1 MQLSKGI
8 DVAAGRLVRTFSR
21 LLFATLFA
29 TGGALSLAADS
40 DVPRKQVAPE
50 KDRASV
56 VLEARIVDGSKV
68 KLTLLDEKLEL
79 NTPYGK
85 LQIPVSEIRQIDV
98 AWRIPDEDVRKID
111 AAIIQLGS
119 PEFPRRRAAAE
130 ELAAFG
136 EKAYPAL
143 RKAVKLNNPED
154 KANKNADAEIYR
166 RATELVEK
174 LRESVPEDRLE
185 VPENDVVHTADSKIA
200 GRLTASAL
208 KVKTLAF
215 GEQQL
220 KLTDVRNLRSPDAPE
235 SDLANAL
242 PDPGSMAAI
251 QGNIGQTYVFR
262 VTGAPAGSG
271 GIFGAGVY
279 TTDSRLAVSAV
290 HAGIL
295 KPGQTGNVKVTLMG
309 QVANYPASTQ
319 NGITSNAYGP
329 YPGYRIG
336 K

>member
-1 MQLSKGI
+1 MRLARLTRRPAFR
-8 DVAAGRLVRTFSR
+8 AAALCCAV
-21 LLFATLFA
+21 
-29 TGGALSLAADS
+29 GGMVCAADPDS
-40 DVPRKQVAPE
+40 ARKGSTAGKAP
-50 KDRASV
+50 A
-56 VLEARIVDGSKV
+56 VLEARIVDGSRV

-85 LQIPVSEIRQIDV
+85 LQIPVAEVRQIEFG
-98 AWRIPDEDVRKID
+98 WRLPDEDARRLD
-111 AAIIQLGS
+111 AAIPQLGS
-119 PEFPRRRAAAE
+119 PEFARRRAAAE

-143 RKAVKLNNPED
+143 RRAVKLHDPED
-154 KANKNADAEIYR
+154 KANKSADAEIHR
-166 RATELVEK
+166 RATELIEK
-174 LRESVPEDRLE
+174 LRQSVPEEQLD
-185 VPENDVVHTADSKIA
+185 VPEHDVVHTADSKIA
-200 GRLTASAL
+200 GRLTMSAL

-220 KLTDVRNLRSPDAPE
+220 KLTDVRALRSPGEPE
-235 SDLANAL
+235 GELVNAL

-251 QGNIGQTYVFR
+251 QGNIGQSYVFR

-271 GIFGAGVY
+271 GIFGTGVY
-279 TTDSRLAVSAV
+279 TTDSRLAVAAV
-290 HAGIL
+290 HAGLL

-309 QVANYPASTQ
+309 QVPAYAASTQ